1 MDCNHACHMLQRLM
15 EVLKQL
21 EVAYGY
27 LIANAPTEEARR
39 LMELNLMTVR
49 HSMETHHE
57 MMNEMMEQMT
67 PTGETL
73 ETTPIFT
80 NFAEAARYAFLKE
93 TQAIA
98 MLNNLTMLMDE
109 CYHANIHM
117 MIVDHELNAMRI
129 LFVLT

>member
-1 MDCNHACHMLQRLM
+1 MDCNHACPMMHRLM
-15 EVLKQL
+15 EVLRQL
-21 EVAYGY
+21 EIAYGY
-27 LIANAPTEEARR
+27 LIANAPTEETRR

-67 PTGETL
+67 PTGESL
-73 ETTPIFT
+73 EATPVFA
-80 NFAEAARYAFLKE
+80 NFVDAARYAFLKE

-98 MLNNLTMLMDE
+98 MLNNLVMLMDE
-109 CYHANIHM
+109 CYHDNLRM
-117 MIVDHELNAMRI
+117 MIVDHQLNAMRI